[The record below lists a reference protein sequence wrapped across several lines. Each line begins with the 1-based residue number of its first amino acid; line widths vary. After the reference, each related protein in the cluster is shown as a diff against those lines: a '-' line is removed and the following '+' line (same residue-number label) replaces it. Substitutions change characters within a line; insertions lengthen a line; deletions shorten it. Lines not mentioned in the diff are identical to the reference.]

1 MARLRKI
8 QGESRLVE
16 EVTYGWEAG
25 GLRLL
30 LGVNANTREAEEKQ
44 KLARSQNEAQNNS
57 STTMSSRKQSGSE

>member
-30 LGVNANTREAEEKQ
+30 LGVNANTRKAEEKQ